1 MEYKYKP
8 SKFLLFIVIAAL
20 SPSVLGQKLA
30 ELDYLIR
37 FAGPITVVQE
47 KYIHDALQNHEAGLG
62 VWVDRP
68 YMQVKV
74 RTHVALS
81 ATELQSVWQPQGL
94 IITFLGPLHSASDR
108 VNGQELNAD
117 ERMPVFINT
126 GDAEADN
133 AAYELAKSA
142 WIAAHPDEYERV
154 QRADH
159 PE

>member
-1 MEYKYKP
+1 
-8 SKFLLFIVIAAL
+8 
-20 SPSVLGQKLA
+20 
-30 ELDYLIR
+30 
-37 FAGPITVVQE
+37 
-47 KYIHDALQNHEAGLG
+47 
-62 VWVDRP
+62 
-68 YMQVKV
+68 MQVKV